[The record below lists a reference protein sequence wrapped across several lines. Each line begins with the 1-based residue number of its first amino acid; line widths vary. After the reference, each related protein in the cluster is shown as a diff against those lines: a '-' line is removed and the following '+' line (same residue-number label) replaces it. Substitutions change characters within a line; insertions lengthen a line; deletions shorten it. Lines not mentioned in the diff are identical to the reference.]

1 VNRKKINISPSAN
14 KDIFN
19 ENNTA
24 EKLIGV
30 ARLLIIDKEIDI
42 KENKDSFKWTALA
55 ASPEIQYTKERSNGR
70 ESRLLIG
77 NRVNLMSAT
86 TNLAGETAFL
96 KLFQS
101 KNVYDFFIKCN
112 KVEQFYNVDRKASC
126 CSLFVSLV
134 LFVASA

>member
-1 VNRKKINISPSAN
+1 
-14 KDIFN
+14 
-19 ENNTA
+19 
-24 EKLIGV
+24 
-30 ARLLIIDKEIDI
+30 
-42 KENKDSFKWTALA
+42 
-55 ASPEIQYTKERSNGR
+55 
-70 ESRLLIG
+70 
-77 NRVNLMSAT
+77 MSAT

-126 CSLFVSLV
+126 CSLLKSLV